1 MTSLNFENRRKLVE
15 VMLTDKQQVE
25 MLGRRADA
33 DNWAQAADDDRGRL
47 ETLSMIIFALQGTYT
62 EAGLVQRW
70 FTRPKAQLGNR
81 AAADILTG
89 AWNPES
95 DDVKAVRNLAQ
106 YLCGDIEHAPVC
118 QRCNPQPK

>member
-1 MTSLNFENRRKLVE
+1 MTVINFETRRKLVE
-15 VMLTDKQQVE
+15 FMLTDQQQRE
-25 MLGRRADA
+25 MLGRRADEA
-33 DNWAQAADDDRGRL
+33 SWAQADDADRARL
-47 ETLSMIIFALQGTYT
+47 ETLSMIIFALQGTYP
-62 EAGLVQRW
+62 EANLVQRW

-89 AWNPES
+89 AWGPES